1 MQQVLINIEN
11 KEIENR
17 LRDEANRRGWQPSD
31 IIMEF
36 LEKKFLQGREN
47 RKLRVRKLNPL
58 KHITRINF
66 DIDIDESD
74 DLVDVFPFK
83 DVKDS
88 AEYVTGLRK
97 NAWRR

>member
-36 LEKKFLQGREN
+36 LEKKFLHGREN

-58 KHITRINF
+58 KHIARINYN
-66 DIDIDESD
+66 IDESD
-74 DLVDVFPFK
+74 DLVDVSPFK
-83 DVKDS
+83 DVNDS
-88 AEYVTGLRK
+88 AEYVKELRK
-97 NAWRR
+97 NTWRR